1 MKESNENAKIYYIWK
16 EMLKDKY
23 IKDKEYRYVR
33 DHCLYTGEYRV
44 AAHSVCN
51 LKHSLP
57 KEITINFSE

>member
-1 MKESNENAKIYYIWK
+1 
-16 EMLKDKY
+16 MLKDKN